1 MTCALLTVVLG
12 AVLNFLTTT
21 QRIAPKDVERNHA
34 LGEAQVGLHRM
45 TRELRQ
51 GKPPVGA
58 PLPSAPTNSIDVV
71 VGSVRVRYACDVASS
86 LSGFRRCVRYA
97 SSDLTTAPGGAGAT
111 VIDRVANGS
120 AADSVFYP
128 SASGATTNYF
138 RAKLVVPARG
148 ELKPRQGYS
157 YSISLNDGFY
167 MRNAG

>member
-1 MTCALLTVVLG
+1 MPTGAWRLRMRRTHRWPLRDILTRNGPASALRRLVRDDRGFTLIEVLVTCALLTVVLG

-86 LSGFRRCVRYA
+86 LSGFRR
-97 SSDLTTAPGGAGAT
+97 
-111 VIDRVANGS
+111 
-120 AADSVFYP
+120 
-128 SASGATTNYF
+128 
-138 RAKLVVPARG
+138 
-148 ELKPRQGYS
+148 
-157 YSISLNDGFY
+157 
-167 MRNAG
+167 